1 MNSIVLAVLGAIAA
15 MVATIG
21 FVLFGK
27 PSGGTTTGSVQP
39 TEKVLANLPV
49 ETEIRPI
56 EETPVPE
63 AQPMETVDTT
73 PVEVA
78 IVEPTAESTAEP
90 IVETSEF
97 IPEPIVSEVAGSEE
111 TTTGG
116 LTLDSVTQPE
126 TIDLNEAYIYA
137 EEQPIVLNLDDS
149 TQANDMPNQPIE
161 VSTVEETPTIEETD
175 LHPFAEPLTRR
186 AQPVPPMAIA
196 NSLSTNNPPIQHAP
210 YSALNDPKRP
220 TSLVSQKLS
229 QQILTWGQSSKNA
242 TQVIT
247 YSQDPDPMIRKYVA
261 QSLTMMATQTSD
273 RTTIPTVIS
282 TLEKLSQDTDSG
294 VKSIAQS
301 ALG

>member
-1 MNSIVLAVLGAIAA
+1 MNSAVLAILGAIAA
-15 MVATIG
+15 IVATIG

-39 TEKVLANLPV
+39 TERVLADLPV
-49 ETEIRPI
+49 ETETLPI
-56 EETPVPE
+56 EETPVPD
-63 AQPMETVDTT
+63 AQAMETADVGTID
-73 PVEVA
+73 P
-78 IVEPTAESTAEP
+78 IVEPTVEP
-90 IVETSEF
+90 SVET
-97 IPEPIVSEVAGSEE
+97 PELMAEAAVPEASVSEVPVSEE
-111 TTTGG
+111 TTTDG

-137 EEQPIVLNLDDS
+137 EEQPIELNLDDA
-149 TQANDMPNQPIE
+149 TQSNDMPNASPN
-161 VSTVEETPTIEETD
+161 VATIEPD
-175 LHPFAEPLTRR
+175 LHPFAEPLTLRR

-196 NSLSTNNPPIQHAP
+196 SNLNTNNPPIQHAP

-220 TSLVSQKLS
+220 TSLASQKLS

-261 QSLTMMATQTSD
+261 QALTMMATQTID
-273 RTTIPTVIS
+273 RSTIPTVIS
-282 TLEKLSQDTDSG
+282 TLEKLSHDADPG

>member
-39 TEKVLANLPV
+39 TERVLADLPV
-49 ETEIRPI
+49 ETETLPI
-56 EETPVPE
+56 EETPIPE
-63 AQPMETVDTT
+63 AQPMETVDAA

-78 IVEPTAESTAEP
+78 IVESTAEP
-90 IVETSEF
+90 IVETPEF
-97 IPEPIVSEVAGSEE
+97 IPEATVSEVAGSEE

-149 TQANDMPNQPIE
+149 TQADDMVNPTANPTLE
-161 VSTVEETPTIEETD
+161 SSTVAEPD

-196 NSLSTNNPPIQHAP
+196 SNLSTNNPPIQHAP

-220 TSLVSQKLS
+220 TSLASQKLS
-229 QQILTWGQSSKNA
+229 QQILTWGKSSKNA

-261 QSLTMMATQTSD
+261 QSLAIMTTDTSD

-301 ALG
+301 GLG